1 MDVNGGLY
9 SEYFCS
15 PFFPRNDAAASA
27 EKNQAPKLLSIV
39 FGTNA
44 KNLHI
49 NMWIEQFHHA
59 WETGMDNDVELNYH
73 LSHCW
78 DLNFTPSSTPLES
91 NHPLMCVA
99 PPRTLTSSTS
109 SVSLQASFSTAVTAL
124 SKTASAAGSRYR
136 AEVSPGGGRRRRGR
150 WPGRAAPHQVAEDIC
165 LERSMLKNVPSPEIQ
180 ELEIKISPWELLNDC
195 AAYLQ
200 GGGGGWATSL

>member
-1 MDVNGGLY
+1 
-9 SEYFCS
+9 
-15 PFFPRNDAAASA
+15 
-27 EKNQAPKLLSIV
+27 
-39 FGTNA
+39 
-44 KNLHI
+44 
-49 NMWIEQFHHA
+49 MWIEQCHHA

-73 LSHCW
+73 FSHCW
-78 DLNFTPSSTPLES
+78 DLNFIPSSTPLES

-165 LERSMLKNVPSPEIQ
+165 FERSMLKNVPSPEIQ